1 MIHFSKNFLLMAA
14 AALTVFGFD
23 ACTDKS
29 TEEDEYSAMVVTALS
44 NEQDGIYFLDDD
56 STTTY
61 WPSIS
66 VSFPDS
72 LIGHRCYV
80 EYSYLTT
87 GTGYSFNMNL
97 TYAHF
102 VHEDEAQICNSE
114 NEISALGTETIEPV
128 WAWISGHYLN
138 VLFDYY
144 GSSLR
149 EHRYALACNAAA
161 TEVGDSVL
169 AVSLCHHL
177 NGDDAKALLSDVAS
191 FDLQT
196 LDLAARNIK
205 QLSVKYTDFDGNEC
219 AVAVDVPTALS
230 RQNVPPIKHRR

>member
-1 MIHFSKNFLLMAA
+1 MIHFSKNILLVAA
-14 AALTVFGFD
+14 AALTVLGFG

-29 TEEDEYSAMVVTALS
+29 IEEDEFSAMVVTALS
-44 NEQDGIYFLDDD
+44 NEQGDVYFLDDD

-72 LIGHRCYV
+72 LMGHRCYV
-80 EYSYLTT
+80 EYSYLTV
-87 GTGYSFNMNL
+87 GTGYTFNMNL

-102 VHEDEAQICNSE
+102 VYEAEAQICNSE
-114 NEISALGTETIEPV
+114 SEIAAFGTENIEPA
-128 WAWISGHYLN
+128 WSWISGHYLN

-149 EHRYALACNAAA
+149 KHSYALACNAAA
-161 TEVGDSVL
+161 LESDDSVL
-169 AVSLCHHL
+169 TVSLCHHL

-191 FDLQT
+191 FDLLP

-205 QLSVKYTDFDGNEC
+205 QLNVKYPDFDGDEC
-219 AVAVDVPTALS
+219 EVVVDVPTAQI
-230 RQNVPPIKHRR
+230 RQNVPSIGHRR